1 MAGEAECQACRGA
14 HVAHTCS
21 RRRGGRSRGGRVTAP
36 KHLPAGRGTAGST
49 ATQEGGPP
57 SQLADGDT
65 VWVRQKYQPW
75 YAQSNLCQL
84 ASVLSPLLPTNRRSK
99 VSKRPR

>member
-1 MAGEAECQACRGA
+1 MAGEEACQACRGA

-36 KHLPAGRGTAGST
+36 KHLPASRGTAGAT
-49 ATQEGGPP
+49 AMQEGGPP

-65 VWVRQKYQPW
+65 VWAKQKFQSW
-75 YAQSNLCQL
+75 YARSNRC
-84 ASVLSPLLPTNRRSK
+84 
-99 VSKRPR
+99 